1 MSFKNEYYLIEVKT
15 DRMSFFLD
23 KVLYGRKDELL
34 IKLKND
40 NFLNSDECKS
50 YKLVLEDS
58 VEFPEYTI

>member
-1 MSFKNEYYLIEVKT
+1 MSFKPEYYLIKVET
-15 DRMSFFLD
+15 DWMTFFLD

-50 YKLVLEDS
+50 YELIREDS
-58 VEFPEYTI
+58 VEFPEYII